1 MNPQPTVGN
10 LTLRILSPRDWLE
23 LSREW
28 IGKEQAKI
36 EASMRRAGANGTE
49 IAREVERFAE
59 SHQTYSVLVAMCRNV
74 EGSLMILDRAAQRA
88 GVSRD
93 ALDEAMV
100 GHQPDELMMCAYRC
114 MGFRVADDSKEGD
127 ERPNA

>member
-1 MNPQPTVGN
+1 MTPQPTIGN
-10 LTLRILSPRDWLE
+10 VTLRTLSPRDWLE

-36 EASMRRAGANGTE
+36 EASMRRAGATGTE

-88 GVSRD
+88 SVSRE
-93 ALDEAMV
+93 ALDDAMT
-100 GHQPDELMMCAYRC
+100 GLQPDELMLCAYRC
-114 MGFRVADDSKEGD
+114 MGFRMSDGGSEGSS
-127 ERPNA
+127 PNE